1 VPPLI
6 GVAVNVALA
15 PSHCGFV
22 PAVNAMET
30 EGVTVGLTV
39 IVIPEE
45 VAVVGL
51 AQAWFDVITQV
62 TVCPLVNA
70 LVVNAALL
78 IPAFV
83 PFTFH

>member
-1 VPPLI
+1 
-6 GVAVNVALA
+6 
-15 PSHCGFV
+15 
-22 PAVNAMET
+22 MET

-62 TVCPLVNA
+62 TLCPLVNA
-70 LVVNAALL
+70 LVVNAALF